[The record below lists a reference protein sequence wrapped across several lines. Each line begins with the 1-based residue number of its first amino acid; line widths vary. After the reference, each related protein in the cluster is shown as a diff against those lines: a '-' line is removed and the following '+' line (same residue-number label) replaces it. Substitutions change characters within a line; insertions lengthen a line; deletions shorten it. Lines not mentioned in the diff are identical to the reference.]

1 MTAPHFYIQL
11 YGSQD
16 HLETGQQASDSVTV
30 FIYSIDFEA
39 NSLHPLTI
47 IKQYL

>member
-1 MTAPHFYIQL
+1 MTAPHLYVQL
-11 YGSQD
+11 YCSQD

-39 NSLHPLTI
+39 NSMHPLTI
-47 IKQYL
+47 IKEYL